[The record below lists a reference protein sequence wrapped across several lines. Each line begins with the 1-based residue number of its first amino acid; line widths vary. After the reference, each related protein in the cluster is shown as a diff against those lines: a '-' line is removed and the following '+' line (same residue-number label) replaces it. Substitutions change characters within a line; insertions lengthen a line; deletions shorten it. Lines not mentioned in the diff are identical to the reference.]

1 MPQRILNRNEIRLLT
16 GIVQNH
22 CLSFSSNE
30 KDKVL
35 KSLQGKIKD
44 LFSYGEN
51 DQVTVSVAKCE

>member
-16 GIVQNH
+16 GIVRNH
-22 CLSFSSNE
+22 RLSFSSNE

-35 KSLQGKIKD
+35 KSLQDKITD

-51 DQVTVSVAKCE
+51 DQVTVSVVKCE